1 MTTKK
6 TNMYFS
12 HPERQMV
19 YDLVISHVG
28 NPQMKKTRVDNDY
41 SLYMV
46 EVASM
51 LLNEKRFFIALVLN
65 DSRPVGTM
73 DYLSNI
79 KWSSFQAR
87 TLQEAHPLDMP
98 VHNYVVSRGLASS
111 VVIVVLSRDKSVT
124 NYAADKCPGI
134 VVSLLHTKN
143 QEYEYPNEGN
153 IASALETYQTIIQF
167 K

>member
-1 MTTKK
+1 
-6 TNMYFS
+6 MYFS
-12 HPERQMV
+12 HPERQKV
-19 YDLVISHVG
+19 YELVISHVG
-28 NPQMKKTRVDNDY
+28 NPLMKKTRVENNY
-41 SLYMV
+41 SIYMV

-65 DSRPVGTM
+65 DQRPLGTT

-79 KWSSFQAR
+79 KWASFQSR
-87 TLQEAHPLDMP
+87 SLQEAYPLDIP
-98 VHNYVVSRGLASS
+98 VHNYVVSRGMASS
-111 VVIVVLSRDKSVT
+111 IVIMVSSRDRSVT
-124 NYAADKCPGI
+124 NYTADKISGL

-153 IASALETYQTIIQF
+153 IASALETFQTILQF